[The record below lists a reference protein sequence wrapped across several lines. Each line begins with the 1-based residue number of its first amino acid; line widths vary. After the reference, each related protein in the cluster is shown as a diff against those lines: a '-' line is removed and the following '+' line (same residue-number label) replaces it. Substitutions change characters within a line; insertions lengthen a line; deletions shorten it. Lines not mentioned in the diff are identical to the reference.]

1 MWQVRQSPTASAV
14 GAAASSSEVVW
25 ITPSGDDAD
34 RHLASLQAEGIATV
48 VLVPVRQQG
57 QTSAVLELC
66 TQRSVRESAEADAAL
81 RSIEVEVA
89 TANQRLVDAASA
101 GQWGRRRR

>member
-1 MWQVRQSPTASAV
+1 VRQSPSASAV
-14 GAAASSSEVVW
+14 GAAATSSEIVW
-25 ITPSGDDAD
+25 ITARDSDAD
-34 RHLASLQAEGIATV
+34 RHLASLHAEGIATV
-48 VLVPVRQQG
+48 ALVPVRQQG

-66 TQRSVRESAEADAAL
+66 TRAVVRASPEADAAL

-89 TANQRLVDAASA
+89 AANQRLVDAANA